1 MFNNKIPFNPVTN
14 YQRGFQDPASPV
26 AEGISAFHN
35 DLRVLVRFILRF
47 VVYVMAYCLSVFAKD
62 VSDDKSAWDLQHFV
76 GKRLT
81 NKVWGTAQKR
91 LTHETV
97 LEIVWTVV
105 PALILVQIAIPSF
118 SLLYSV
124 DEIIEPLFSFKV
136 VGHQWYWSYEFRDT
150 SAIVAIYH
158 DLNLDIDASSGFDSY
173 LRSEEDIQANQGL
186 TSKRLL
192 TVDNHLFL
200 PARRSMR
207 ARVTSADVL
216 HSWAVPSLGIK
227 LDACPGRLNQTS
239 LFIKRKGIYYG
250 QCSEICGVNHGF
262 RPIGIACQDFAGFNN
277 LVYSSF
283 RDYETFRNAQE

>member
-1 MFNNKIPFNPVTN
+1 MINKNLSYNPLTTF
-14 YQRGFQDPASPV
+14 QMGFQDPASPV

-35 DLRVLVRFILRF
+35 DLRVLIRFILRF
-47 VVYVMAYCLSVFAKD
+47 VVFVLHYCLTSFSKD
-62 VSDDKSAWDLQHFV
+62 ASIDNDIFSRKTVTTKYPITH
-76 GKRLT
+76 
-81 NKVWGTAQKR
+81 GTI
-91 LTHETV
+91 LEV
-97 LEIVWTVV
+97 LWTTI

-124 DEIIEPLFSFKV
+124 DEIVEPLFSFKV

-158 DLNLDIDASSGFDSY
+158 DLNLDIDSSNGFDSY
-173 LRSEEDIQANQGL
+173 LRSEDDINSNQGL
-186 TSKRLL
+186 TSQRLL

-200 PARRSMR
+200 PARRPRR

-216 HSWAVPSLGIK
+216 HSWAIPSLGVK

-262 RPIGIACQDFAGFNN
+262 MPIGIACQDFAGFNN
-277 LVYSSF
+277 LLYSSF
-283 RDYETFRNAQE
+283 RDYETFMNAQE

>member
-1 MFNNKIPFNPVTN
+1 MINKNLSYNPLTTF
-14 YQRGFQDPASPV
+14 QMGFQDPASPV

-35 DLRVLVRFILRF
+35 DLRVLIRFILRF
-47 VVYVMAYCLSVFAKD
+47 VVFVLHYCLTSFSKD
-62 VSDDKSAWDLQHFV
+62 ASIDNDIFSRKTVTTKYPITH
-76 GKRLT
+76 
-81 NKVWGTAQKR
+81 GTI
-91 LTHETV
+91 LEV
-97 LEIVWTVV
+97 LWTTI

-124 DEIIEPLFSFKV
+124 DEIIEPLFNFKV

-158 DLNLDIDASSGFDSY
+158 DMNLNIEATTGFDSY
-173 LRSEEDIQANQGL
+173 LLSDEDRLSNQGL
-186 TSKRLL
+186 TSQRLL

-200 PARRSMR
+200 PARTPRR
-207 ARVTSADVL
+207 AMVTSADVL

-227 LDACPGRLNQTS
+227 LDACPGRLNQTA

-262 RPIGIACQDFAGFNN
+262 MPIGIACQDFAGFDT

-283 RDYETFRNAQE
+283 IDYEAFVNAQE

>member
-1 MFNNKIPFNPVTN
+1 MINKNLSYNPLTTF
-14 YQRGFQDPASPV
+14 QMGFQDPASPV

-35 DLRVLVRFILRF
+35 DLRVLIRFILRF
-47 VVYVMAYCLSVFAKD
+47 VVFVLHYCLTSFSKD
-62 VSDDKSAWDLQHFV
+62 ASIDSDIFSRKTVTTKYPITH
-76 GKRLT
+76 
-81 NKVWGTAQKR
+81 GTI
-91 LTHETV
+91 LEV
-97 LEIVWTVV
+97 LWTTI

-124 DEIIEPLFSFKV
+124 DEIIEPLFNFKV

-158 DLNLDIDASSGFDSY
+158 DMNLNIDATTGFDSY
-173 LRSEEDIQANQGL
+173 LLSDEDRLSNQGL
-186 TSKRLL
+186 TSQRLL

-200 PARRSMR
+200 PARTPRR
-207 ARVTSADVL
+207 AMVTSADVL

-227 LDACPGRLNQTS
+227 LDACPGRLNQTA

-262 RPIGIACQDFAGFNN
+262 MPIGIACQDFAGFDT

-283 RDYETFRNAQE
+283 IDYEAFVNAQE